1 MILVCDIWTN
11 FDNGGIW
18 KGEDQDN
25 NWVMT
30 FYGLKV
36 VGMIGRIRKKMAF
49 GMLWIW
55 VFYLWEKE
63 SFLERESMCLMND
76 YVGRK

>member
-1 MILVCDIWTN
+1 
-11 FDNGGIW
+11 
-18 KGEDQDN
+18 
-25 NWVMT
+25 MT